1 LKAAASRKKTTGAVR
16 STTRKKAAKKTGRAA
31 ATRAA
36 AKRVVKSKPSR
47 AKASKTRASKA
58 KARKAPSK
66 KPASRKPAARTTR
79 AAKTVKKKTVR
90 VTAKSARSRTPVR
103 RARTSTPARATHSK
117 AAPASRRPPIP
128 SPLPTRHVAPERATL
143 VVPARSMPP
152 AKGERRSF
160 SEPAPIA
167 PVVLP
172 EFSEAGVLLAITY
185 SIRDG
190 RRGEFFDLMRELK
203 PLLTSIGGAEVSVYE
218 DRSRPNY
225 LMEVFRFKDEAEFT
239 AFDDKFHKDRKIAA
253 IYALL
258 DDIVEA
264 EKSDFKIFERR
275 L

>member
-1 LKAAASRKKTTGAVR
+1 LKTGRGRKKVR
-16 STTRKKAAKKTGRAA
+16 RTAKPVFRKSSKAPARKRRAARKKEVSRGKSPVSRARATKPARHTTGRAA
-31 ATRAA
+31 SHGLISLVHR
-36 AKRVVKSKPSR
+36 K
-47 AKASKTRASKA
+47 
-58 KARKAPSK
+58 RKAPL
-66 KPASRKPAARTTR
+66 
-79 AAKTVKKKTVR
+79 
-90 VTAKSARSRTPVR
+90 
-103 RARTSTPARATHSK
+103 
-117 AAPASRRPPIP
+117 P
-128 SPLPTRHVAPERATL
+128 SPLPTKHVAPPRPVL

-152 AKGERRSF
+152 ARDPRKQ
-160 SEPAPIA
+160 APLPQSRGVLA
-167 PVVLP
+167 PP
-172 EFSEAGVLLAITY
+172 DFGEAGVLLAITY
-185 SIRDG
+185 SIREG

-203 PLLTSIGGAEVSVYE
+203 PMLAGIGGTDCTVYE

>member
-1 LKAAASRKKTTGAVR
+1 MKAAASRKKTKGSVRRGAAKPKSR
-16 STTRKKAAKKTGRAA
+16 STSRTAKKKPSAKKQAA
-31 ATRAA
+31 SNKKRTTTKAKKRTTASKKRPVAKKKATRA
-36 AKRVVKSKPSR
+36 V
-47 AKASKTRASKA
+47 SKTKRA
-58 KARKAPSK
+58 
-66 KPASRKPAARTTR
+66 
-79 AAKTVKKKTVR
+79 
-90 VTAKSARSRTPVR
+90 RTPVR
-103 RARTSTPARATHSK
+103 RARTSTPARATHPK
-117 AAPASRRPPIP
+117 AAPKKKSRQRIP
-128 SPLPTRHVAPERATL
+128 SPLPTKHVAPERSS
-143 VVPARSMPP
+143 VPLRARSMPP
-152 AKGERRSF
+152 TKENRKPLST
-160 SEPAPIA
+160 PAPRP
-167 PVVLP
+167 PVALP
-172 EFSEAGVLLAITY
+172 EFSEGGVLLAITY

-203 PLLTSIGGAEVSVYE
+203 PLLTSIGGMDVSVYE